1 MATLIAVLVIG
12 YFVFVYVPATK
23 PGRAA
28 KALRKKAVAFYRSI
42 RARVADLLHPE
53 SEERHEPEERPERP
67 EPEERAV
74 DDEVEKRK
82 KRSLWTTHACVAAH
96 EAGHAIVALRC
107 TRVSSVSRVDIAPDG
122 LSGACA
128 HDFETRHADEWNAQE
143 RSCSMTI
150 ALGGIAGELRSFGF
164 FKSGGAKADLLRA
177 LSMGKELVER
187 GDSYAF
193 EPKRLRKIPFERAF
207 TEDHDPAV
215 IGALSRAFSVAFDIL
230 DENARDHQGL
240 TLLLLRQQ
248 VVERDELHRLFGGKF
263 RDVAH
268 SFARFGPPRFL

>member
-1 MATLIAVLVIG
+1 MVTLIAVLVLG
-12 YFVFVYVPATK
+12 YFVFVYLPATK

-28 KALRKKAVAFYRSI
+28 KALRKKAIAFYRHV
-42 RARVADLLHPE
+42 RASVEDLL
-53 SEERHEPEERPERP
+53 RGEPEG
-67 EPEERAV
+67 PEECPV
-74 DDEVEKRK
+74 IDDDEVEKRK
-82 KRSLWTTHACVAAH
+82 KRSLWTTYACSASH
-96 EAGHAIVALRC
+96 EAGHAVVALRC
-107 TRVSSVSRVDIAPDG
+107 THVVSVNRVHIAPDG
-122 LSGACA
+122 LSGECA
-128 HDFETRHADEWNAQE
+128 HLFESHGADEWNARE
-143 RSCSMTI
+143 LSCRMTI

-177 LSMGKELVER
+177 LSMAKSLVER

-230 DENARDHQGL
+230 DDNARDHQGL